1 MEHMSTFQII
11 ATGILAVILIINI
24 ATAIITV
31 QVMRMND
38 DDEVWV
44 ILESFE

>member
-1 MEHMSTFQII
+1 MSTFQII

-38 DDEVWV
+38 DDE
-44 ILESFE
+44 I